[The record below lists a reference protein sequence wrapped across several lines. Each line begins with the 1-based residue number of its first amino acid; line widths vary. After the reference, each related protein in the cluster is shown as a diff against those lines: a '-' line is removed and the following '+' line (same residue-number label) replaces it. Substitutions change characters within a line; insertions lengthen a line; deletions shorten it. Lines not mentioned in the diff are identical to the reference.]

1 MTFAAAIDVL
11 ERLAI
16 PIGIA
21 IAVLAYLLVPS
32 LRKNFMDSYNKGK
45 NMRERMTGKT
55 PKDNE
60 EEPTNQK

>member
-1 MTFAAAIDVL
+1 MAFAAAIDVF

-16 PIGIA
+16 PIGIG
-21 IAVLAYLLVPS
+21 IAVLLYLLVPS

-45 NMRERMTGKT
+45 NMRERMTGKS

-60 EEPTNQK
+60 DDPTNQK